1 MPVDKF
7 GRMSDLKT
15 KDTGVSLTYINNNY
29 VRSNGET
36 PLTGSLDMRGNT
48 LYNVADPVNPQDVV
62 TKVYVDNTKG
72 SGVIGRKTKD
82 GVSIK
87 ENLDFLGKQRIK
99 NLPDPVNDH
108 DAATKEYVDT
118 TTTPFLKLDQTKY
131 NTKGDIDMGGQFTVL
146 NVKTPIDDN
155 HIVDKKYVD
164 EMDNLNSAFAFKNG
178 AYYAKGGIIM
188 RKNKLGGLR
197 EPMQDGEAANKKYVD
212 DTTKNLFIDENDN
225 IAFGLNV
232 DMEGNQI
239 LGLPEP
245 ATDQEPAT
253 KKYVDDLQTQ
263 NVDEKGNIKF
273 GRSINLDRNR
283 IFSMKE
289 PTKPSEG
296 ANKKY
301 VDDTITK
308 RLQEEKDN
316 FLPQDPATKEYVDE
330 AIKQVAGGDIL
341 VSKEGVFIKANG
353 HYRATAPL
361 DIDNHKMENLPDPV
375 DDKDAVNKKY
385 IDGIVENLTLKQG
398 LIRENGGFNLVDSY
412 INMNFNNIRNV
423 GLPKHEADAVPFGF
437 VDDKI
442 KAVEEKIQKI
452 KEKSEERPF
461 LKENGNY
468 QASTSINM
476 NFNKL
481 LNLQKP
487 TEPYDAVT
495 KDYVDYVEKE
505 IKEKIE
511 KRKHLIAVH
520 ARYCGDLKNGK
531 YQFKFNGGNF
541 ENCEEIVGQYEDFK
555 GSITGF
561 VMPHSGGI
569 KKIICEVLTFRSS
582 RDILEFFYFVLL
594 TNYKKKNLQLSDFW
608 FLEKFNYKNIE
619 DILKKGFDDFFKKLT
634 KYSKDNENVLRR
646 DDRVTPIIMDITTDF
661 QIVKFEKIF
670 KSESYNSQPSKPEI
684 ITSVFMEKMETKA
697 LIFLQHMIGNGV
709 IERRTNNGYFNLSE
723 GDVINIKTFTKNPP
737 FINIDDLKGEEF
749 VLNKFDDFVKTGLN
763 YNFTFLIELDPL

>member
-7 GRMSDLKT
+7 GRMSDIKT

-29 VRSNGET
+29 VRSDGET
-36 PLTGSLDMRGNT
+36 PLTGSLNMRGNT

-87 ENLDFLGKQRIK
+87 ENLDFLGKQKIK
-99 NLPDPVNDH
+99 NLPDPVNEK
-108 DAATKEYVDT
+108 DAVTKEYVDT
-118 TTTPFLKLDQTKY
+118 TTAPFLKLDQTKY
-131 NTKGDIDMGGQFTVL
+131 NTKGDIDMGDQFTVL

-155 HIVDKKYVD
+155 HITNKKYVD

-178 AYYAKGGIIM
+178 SYYAKGGIIM

-197 EPMQDGEAANKKYVD
+197 EPLQDGEAANKKYVD

-263 NVDEKGNIKF
+263 NIDEKGNIKF

-301 VDDTITK
+301 VDDTIKK
-308 RLQEEKDN
+308 RIQEEKDT

-330 AIKQVAGGDIL
+330 AIKGLAGGDLL

-412 INMNFNNIRNV
+412 INMNFNNVRNL
-423 GLPKHEADAVPFGF
+423 GLPKNENDGVPRKF
-437 VDDKI
+437 VDDMVKV
-442 KAVEEKIQKI
+442 VEEKFKNQFKEIDQLIGVSASCYESLKYNDYPFTFGGPILNKNIFNLDKYNGFLVPADGFIKHFTIKSTGLILNIPPNIIKTVDVRKGNKIVIIKLKELYNNEPTKLFNLIKIGIREREEIIGSVIIVLNSLFDAGFAIYGLYNDKNRYMSNTLFEFRPNPKYLNVDKNFICPVKRGDIINIRSEYTETIIPDGESFISEGEYIRAIYYDLIKQEKI
-452 KEKSEERPF
+452 KKTNKS
-461 LKENGNY
+461 L
-468 QASTSINM
+468 
-476 NFNKL
+476 
-481 LNLQKP
+481 
-487 TEPYDAVT
+487 
-495 KDYVDYVEKE
+495 
-505 IKEKIE
+505 
-511 KRKHLIAVH
+511 HLA
-520 ARYCGDLKNGK
+520 
-531 YQFKFNGGNF
+531 
-541 ENCEEIVGQYEDFK
+541 
-555 GSITGF
+555 T
-561 VMPHSGGI
+561 
-569 KKIICEVLTFRSS
+569 LTFSFKEMS
-582 RDILEFFYFVLL
+582 FPDIS
-594 TNYKKKNLQLSDFW
+594 N
-608 FLEKFNYKNIE
+608 
-619 DILKKGFDDFFKKLT
+619 
-634 KYSKDNENVLRR
+634 
-646 DDRVTPIIMDITTDF
+646 
-661 QIVKFEKIF
+661 
-670 KSESYNSQPSKPEI
+670 
-684 ITSVFMEKMETKA
+684 
-697 LIFLQHMIGNGV
+697 
-709 IERRTNNGYFNLSE
+709 
-723 GDVINIKTFTKNPP
+723 
-737 FINIDDLKGEEF
+737 
-749 VLNKFDDFVKTGLN
+749 
-763 YNFTFLIELDPL
+763 LDPL

>member
-29 VRSNGET
+29 VRSDGET

-72 SGVIGRKTKD
+72 SGVIGRKVGD
-82 GVSIK
+82 AVSIK

-99 NLPDPVNDH
+99 NLPGPVNNH
-108 DAATKEYVDT
+108 DAVTKEYVDD
-118 TTTPFLKLDQTKY
+118 K
-131 NTKGDIDMGGQFTVL
+131 
-146 NVKTPIDDN
+146 VKNI
-155 HIVDKKYVD
+155 
-164 EMDNLNSAFAFKNG
+164 
-178 AYYAKGGIIM
+178 
-188 RKNKLGGLR
+188 
-197 EPMQDGEAANKKYVD
+197 
-212 DTTKNLFIDENDN
+212 FIDENDN

-263 NVDEKGNIKF
+263 NIDEKGNIKF

-412 INMNFNNIRNV
+412 INMNFNNVRNL
-423 GLPKHEADAVPFGF
+423 GLPKNENDGVPRKF
-437 VDDKI
+437 VDNSVD
-442 KAVEEKIQKI
+442 
-452 KEKSEERPF
+452 S
-461 LKENGNY
+461 LKETTIKPMRDMITRLGKTIDDNLKKRTHIISVTASY
-468 QASTSINM
+468 Q
-476 NFNKL
+476 
-481 LNLQKP
+481 
-487 TEPYDAVT
+487 
-495 KDYVDYVEKE
+495 
-505 IKEKIE
+505 
-511 KRKHLIAVH
+511 
-520 ARYCGDLKNGK
+520 GDLIKDDFQFTFGGQSVKSNKTHHIYNG
-531 YQFKFNGGNF
+531 FL
-541 ENCEEIVGQYEDFK
+541 V
-555 GSITGF
+555 
-561 VMPHSGGI
+561 PHSGYIKSFEIEIPGFKFSSNKHFNLI
-569 KKIICEVLTFRSS
+569 DFERSLENTSLRVFSLHSIERFNLSYEIGFLLIKFYFSGKKLLCKKIF
-582 RDILEFFYFVLL
+582 
-594 TNYKKKNLQLSDFW
+594 
-608 FLEKFNYKNIE
+608 
-619 DILKKGFDDFFKKLT
+619 
-634 KYSKDNENVLRR
+634 
-646 DDRVTPIIMDITTDF
+646 
-661 QIVKFEKIF
+661 
-670 KSESYNSQPSKPEI
+670 
-684 ITSVFMEKMETKA
+684 ETKA
-697 LIFLQHMIGNGV
+697 PKDQLRVDKGTILNIRSDIQTANLLEQYKYAI
-709 IERRTNNGYFNLSE
+709 RTKCE
-723 GDVINIKTFTKNPP
+723 
-737 FINIDDLKGEEF
+737 FINNDDYYPINDVVNEF
-749 VLNKFDDFVKTGLN
+749 
-763 YNFTFLIELDPL
+763 FTYLATVLIELDPL

>member
-29 VRSNGET
+29 VRSDGET

-72 SGVIGRKTKD
+72 SGVIGRKTGN

-108 DAATKEYVDT
+108 EAVTKEYVDT
-118 TTTPFLKLDQTKY
+118 TTAPFLKLDQTKY
-131 NTKGDIDMGGQFTVL
+131 NTKGDIDMGDQFTVL

-178 AYYAKGGIIM
+178 SYYAKGGLIL

-197 EPMQDGEAANKKYVD
+197 EPTQDGEAANKKYVD

-375 DDKDAVNKKY
+375 DEKDAVNKKY

-412 INMNFNNIRNV
+412 INMNFHNIRNV
-423 GLPKHEADAVPFGF
+423 GLPKDESDAVPRRF
-437 VDDKI
+437 VDSMI
-442 KAVEEKIQKI
+442 KEVEEKIQN
-452 KEKSEERPF
+452 RF
-461 LKENGNY
+461 
-468 QASTSINM
+468 
-476 NFNKL
+476 
-481 LNLQKP
+481 
-487 TEPYDAVT
+487 
-495 KDYVDYVEKE
+495 KE
-505 IKEKIE
+505 IKQLVSVSASCHEHLKYDDYPFTFGGPILNRNIFNLDKYNGFLVPANGFIKHFAIKSTGLVLNIPPNTISTDITVTPTDSVLKEVKKLYSDIDKPTKLFTLINITAPKIE
-511 KRKHLIAVH
+511 QIIGSVFFTFNDKYKFDGKHFYMNALYFEF
-520 ARYCGDLKNGK
+520 RPNPK
-531 YQFKFNGGNF
+531 YLNKEENF
-541 ENCEEIVGQYEDFK
+541 
-555 GSITGF
+555 
-561 VMPHSGGI
+561 
-569 KKIICEVLTFRSS
+569 ICEVRQG
-582 RDILEFFYFVLL
+582 DI
-594 TNYKKKNLQLSDFW
+594 
-608 FLEKFNYKNIE
+608 
-619 DILKKGFDDFFKKLT
+619 
-634 KYSKDNENVLRR
+634 
-646 DDRVTPIIMDITTDF
+646 
-661 QIVKFEKIF
+661 
-670 KSESYNSQPSKPEI
+670 
-684 ITSVFMEKMETKA
+684 
-697 LIFLQHMIGNGV
+697 
-709 IERRTNNGYFNLSE
+709 
-723 GDVINIKTFTKNPP
+723 INIKSEYTETIIPNDESFISDKGYIIAYPYHFVEPTKSN
-737 FINIDDLKGEEF
+737 
-749 VLNKFDDFVKTGLN
+749 NKN
-763 YNFTFLIELDPL
+763 YFLHLATLTFLFKERSFPDISDLDLL

>member
-29 VRSNGET
+29 VRSDGET
-36 PLTGSLDMRGNT
+36 PLTGSLNMRGNT

-72 SGVIGRKTKD
+72 SGVIGRKTGN

-87 ENLDFLGKQRIK
+87 ENLDFLGKQKIK
-99 NLPDPVNDH
+99 NLPDPVDEK
-108 DAATKEYVDT
+108 DAVTKEYVDT
-118 TTTPFLKLDQTKY
+118 TTAPFLKLDQTKY

-155 HIVDKKYVD
+155 HITNKKYVD

-178 AYYAKGGIIM
+178 SYYAKGDIIM
-188 RKNKLGGLR
+188 KKNKLGGLR
-197 EPMQDGEAANKKYVD
+197 EPLQDGEAANKKYVD
-212 DTTKNLFIDENDN
+212 DKVENLFLDENDN

-273 GRSINLDRNR
+273 SRNINLDRNR

-308 RLQEEKDN
+308 RIQEEKDN

-412 INMNFNNIRNV
+412 INMNFNNIRNL
-423 GLPKHEADAVPFGF
+423 GLPKHEADAVPRRF
-437 VDDKI
+437 VDGEI
-442 KAVEEKIQKI
+442 RAVEEKI
-452 KEKSEERPF
+452 
-461 LKENGNY
+461 N
-468 QASTSINM
+468 
-476 NFNKL
+476 
-481 LNLQKP
+481 
-487 TEPYDAVT
+487 
-495 KDYVDYVEKE
+495 
-505 IKEKIE
+505 

-520 ARYCGDLKNGK
+520 TRYCGELKKGE
-531 YQFKFNGGNF
+531 YHFKFSGANF
-541 ENCEEIVGQYEDFK
+541 ENCEEIVGQYDDLK

-561 VMPHSGGI
+561 IMPHSGHI
-569 KKIICEVLTFRSS
+569 KKIICETLLFRSFEN
-582 RDILEFFYFVLL
+582 IAEFFFNLITKHKKDLQLNDLPLEKDLGYVDIEDFL
-594 TNYKKKNLQLSDFW
+594 KKGIDEFKKNLVESAGLKENKTILDFYGTGP
-608 FLEKFNYKNIE
+608 FEFEL
-619 DILKKGFDDFFKKLT
+619 
-634 KYSKDNENVLRR
+634 
-646 DDRVTPIIMDITTDF
+646 
-661 QIVKFEKIF
+661 VKFEKSF
-670 KSESYNSQPSKPEI
+670 DEEDYLGTFGKLPKI
-684 ITSVFMEKMETKA
+684 ISSVLIDKMETK
-697 LIFLQHMIGNGV
+697 V
-709 IERRTNNGYFNLSE
+709 IQFNKKNVGLGGITRHLNKDYLPLSE
-723 GDVINIKTFTKNPP
+723 GDVINIKTKYSYQESGFPL
-737 FINIDDLKGEEF
+737 NIGDNKRFLQ
-749 VLNKFDDFVKTGLN
+749 NKFDNFITAGLN
-763 YNFTFLIELDPL
+763 FNFTFLIELDPL

>member
-29 VRSNGET
+29 VRSDGET

-72 SGVIGRKTKD
+72 SGVIGRKTGN

-108 DAATKEYVDT
+108 DAVTKEYVDT

-155 HIVDKKYVD
+155 HITDKKYVD
-164 EMDNLNSAFAFKNG
+164 EMDNLKSAFTFKNG

-197 EPMQDGEAANKKYVD
+197 EPLQDGEAANKKYVD

-301 VDDTITK
+301 VDDTINK

-375 DDKDAVNKKY
+375 DEKDAANKKY
-385 IDGIVENLTLKQG
+385 IDGIIENLTLTQG

-412 INMNFNNIRNV
+412 INMNFHNIKNV
-423 GLPKHEADAVPFGF
+423 GLPKDESDAVPRMF
-437 VDDKI
+437 VDDIAKEL
-442 KAVEEKIQKI
+442 EEKIQKI

-461 LKENGNY
+461 FKENGNY
-468 QASTSINM
+468 QALSSINM
-476 NFNKL
+476 GFNKL
-481 LNLQKP
+481 LNLHKP
-487 TEPYDAVT
+487 TEPHEVT
-495 KDYVDYVEKE
+495 TKEYVDVYFDETKENVENYKKE
-505 IKEKIE
+505 TKKEVEEFIDTTKKDIE
-511 KRKHLIAVH
+511 
-520 ARYCGDLKNGK
+520 
-531 YQFKFNGGNF
+531 QFKEVTRQQLSINEDIIQERVLNFKQIINVSAEFRGAINRNEAFSFSFFNHSINSNESFTMPLEGRILKIKSHVKRSALDGGGLSETPIGF
-541 ENCEEIVGQYEDFK
+541 DIENK
-555 GSITGF
+555 
-561 VMPHSGGI
+561 
-569 KKIICEVLTFRSS
+569 
-582 RDILEFFYFVLL
+582 ILEF
-594 TNYKKKNLQLSDFW
+594 
-608 FLEKFNYKNIE
+608 
-619 DILKKGFDDFFKKLT
+619 KLYVND
-634 KYSKDNENVLRR
+634 KERY
-646 DDRVTPIIMDITTDF
+646 
-661 QIVKFEKIF
+661 
-670 KSESYNSQPSKPEI
+670 
-684 ITSVFMEKMETKA
+684 
-697 LIFLQHMIGNGV
+697 LIFNPTQSPTTLANPILLQPDDKITLFPNSNEPIRIIAFIV
-709 IERRTNNGYFNLSE
+709 I
-723 GDVINIKTFTKNPP
+723 
-737 FINIDDLKGEEF
+737 
-749 VLNKFDDFVKTGLN
+749 
-763 YNFTFLIELDPL
+763 LIELNI